1 MDYSEECKYQV
12 ERHLKENKVDTSV
25 FSKEMISQIE
35 ANYYKNYYSY
45 SMDEEYAA
53 RAAISEVIVNNHIPV
68 KGYEIWLP

>member
-12 ERHLKENKVDTSV
+12 ERHLKENGVSPAD
-25 FSKEMISQIE
+25 FSAAMLSQIE

-45 SMDEEYAA
+45 GMDEEYAA
-53 RAAISEVIVNNHIPV
+53 RAAVSEVIVNNHISV

>member
-12 ERHLKENKVDTSV
+12 ERHLQENKVDTSV

-45 SMDEEYAA
+45 DMDEEYAA
-53 RAAISEVIVNNHIPV
+53 RAAVSEVIVSNHIPV